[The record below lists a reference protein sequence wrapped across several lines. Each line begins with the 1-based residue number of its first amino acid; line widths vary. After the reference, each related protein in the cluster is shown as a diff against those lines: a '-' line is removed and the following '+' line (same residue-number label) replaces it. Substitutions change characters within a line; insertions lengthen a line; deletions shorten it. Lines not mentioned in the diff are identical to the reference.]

1 MESDQGY
8 EKKREARNDSRSFV
22 LTNWNDGGAV
32 DREEEGRRKQ
42 PGVCVR
48 EGEEAPE
55 LVVCEVPGR
64 HRGGDAEHAAGGV
77 GDGEVKFG
85 VIRV

>member
-22 LTNWNDGGAV
+22 LTNWNNGGAV

-42 PGVCVR
+42 PGVCVG
-48 EGEEAPE
+48 EGEDAPE
-55 LVVCEVPGR
+55 LVVCEVPE
-64 HRGGDAEHAAGGV
+64 DIQV
-77 GDGEVKFG
+77 GMLSMQLEELEME
-85 VIRV
+85 R